1 MVASSGS
8 RLAVLIR
15 QNPASSAITRNLA
28 ALPDESWAA
37 ASLLREREGF
47 DVKLEWP
54 VEESHTSL
62 RVKAAGQ
69 RFFGLPVAPGL
80 LRQLRQLSRSQDFLL
95 ANTMTWTI
103 QVALASK
110 LGLLGSCRSA
120 AITFGLATHLS
131 QFNGLKRRQWLW
143 MLSGLDQI
151 IVNTPVEADDLQALG
166 LPNVSYLVFGVD
178 PEFWSPA
185 AGEQKPSSYVFSPG
199 NDPLRD
205 WVTLIDACRYPL
217 VVASTSLPVDKNR
230 LPATVTLTSGTL
242 EDMKR
247 LYANCRCAAV
257 TLPDR
262 AVLPAS
268 TRRCRPCPWGNLWF
282 SLKPPER
289 TWSCS
294 RTTRPVSSSRP
305 AT

>member
-1 MVASSGS
+1 
-8 RLAVLIR
+8 
-15 QNPASSAITRNLA
+15 
-28 ALPDESWAA
+28 
-37 ASLLREREGF
+37 
-47 DVKLEWP
+47 
-54 VEESHTSL
+54 
-62 RVKAAGQ
+62 
-69 RFFGLPVAPGL
+69 
-80 LRQLRQLSRSQDFLL
+80 
-95 ANTMTWTI
+95 MTWTI

-131 QFNGLKRRQWLW
+131 QFSGLKRRQWLW

-151 IVNTPVEADDLQALG
+151 IVNTPVEADDLLALG

-257 TLPDR
+257 TLPESRRIAGEYTALQAMSMGKPVVLTQTFGTNLELFKDDETCFFVPPGDVKTCSEVLER
-262 AVLPAS
+262 VWQGGPAVEAVVRQARELVLS
-268 TRRCRPCPWGNLWF
+268 RCNAQRFARDLAQI
-282 SLKPPER
+282 LR
-289 TWSCS
+289 T
-294 RTTRPVSSSRP
+294 V
-305 AT
+305 